1 MLKLNTT
8 GIILSFTMKLV
19 MWGHLLLL
27 ATSLALGGNIGV
39 IWKIS
44 FKNVFTAEAAVKSKM
59 VKHRN
64 TRNSSS
70 RNSKMVKHRNIWWE
84 IKTRSNL
91 SESGQDYERQTIGS
105 KGCSMIEKDLTK
117 KSF

>member
-44 FKNVFTAEAAVKSKM
+44 FKNVFTAEAVK
-59 VKHRN
+59 
-64 TRNSSS
+64 
-70 RNSKMVKHRNIWWE
+70 SKMVKHRNIWWE

-91 SESGQDYERQTIGS
+91 SESGQDYEWQAIGS